1 MNFRVGTFRTQY
13 VFKGGYFVP
22 NTRKYGGSLHLK
34 KGGHFVPNRGDI
46 SYPIP
51 SKKEAE
57 KCIIMPCQT
66 HICAQCILCPPK
78 WYFLNDYF
86 LNGAAQSPRPLPHGY
101 AAVRRPKDLAIAR
114 TVWGNPSR
122 GVPPNPLPP
131 KAQRSS
137 FVVSSLVLSRFARC
151 APGRQPLTFDRWA
164 SGRCAHLNR

>member
-13 VFKGGYFVP
+13 VFKGGTFRTQYQKI
-22 NTRKYGGSLHLK
+22 RGALHLK

-57 KCIIMPCQT
+57 KCTIMPCQT

-114 TVWGNPSR
+114 TVGGTPLAGFPQTPSPR
-122 GVPPNPLPP
+122 RPNDL
-131 KAQRSS
+131 RSWCQA
-137 FVVSSLVLSRFARC
+137 LVLSRFARC

-164 SGRCAHLNR
+164 SGRCAHLSR